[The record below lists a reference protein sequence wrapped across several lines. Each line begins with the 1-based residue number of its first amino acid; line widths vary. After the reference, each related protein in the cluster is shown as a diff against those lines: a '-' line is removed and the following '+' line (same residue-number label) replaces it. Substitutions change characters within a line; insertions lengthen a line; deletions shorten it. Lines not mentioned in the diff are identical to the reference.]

1 MDLLIASFSIGL
13 GAISSIVFRQIKKHR
28 ILKAQPKKKTGK
40 RDDYFDTNK
49 TSSDVEMMK
58 DELDSLEVERS
69 IITSSV
75 RKTHE
80 FFREG
85 KLSQLEFDRLV
96 IRYGEDLRK
105 CEEEIEKT
113 RSIVDLYELS
123 SIKSNLVSI
132 IEDKIK
138 VIDTRLKELSNS
150 NIKLPS
156 RQPNQLRPDATNQ
169 VLSSSFSGVHLD
181 KSLQI
186 EAEKIQN
193 LESEISQAL
202 EKLDSFESSE
212 SKKTKLVSKKS
223 NSTENGNGPVLGNN
237 SGQRDTSNVTNK
249 KDSLRN
255 FSSSE

>member
-1 MDLLIASFSIGL
+1 LLIASFSIGL
-13 GAISSIVFRQIKKHR
+13 GAISSIIFRQIKKNR
-28 ILKAQPKKKTGK
+28 LVKAQPKKKSRNK
-40 RDDYFDTNK
+40 DDYYDTNK

-58 DELDSLEVERS
+58 NELDSLEVERS

-85 KLSQLEFDRLV
+85 KLSKLEFDRLV
-96 IRYGEDLRK
+96 IKYGEDLTK
-105 CEEEIEKT
+105 CEDEIDKT

-138 VIDTRLKELSNS
+138 VIDTRLKELSNN
-150 NIKLPS
+150 NIKMPS
-156 RQPNQLRPDATNQ
+156 RQPKQLRSAATDQ
-169 VLSSSFSGVHLD
+169 DLSNSFSVGLMD
-181 KSLQI
+181 KSLRA

-193 LESEISQAL
+193 LESEIDQAL
-202 EKLDSFESSE
+202 EKLDRFESRE
-212 SKKTKLVSKKS
+212 SKKTESISKNS
-223 NSTENGNGPVLGNN
+223 NSTENGNEKFLENDSLQPGN
-237 SGQRDTSNVTNK
+237 SNVTSK

-255 FSSSE
+255 FTS

>member
-13 GAISSIVFRQIKKHR
+13 GAISSVAFNQIRKRRIVR
-28 ILKAQPKKKTGK
+28 LSPKKTNNKN
-40 RDDYFDTNK
+40 DDYFDTSK

-58 DELDSLEVERS
+58 NELDSLEVERS

-80 FFREG
+80 FFRAG

-96 IRYGEDLRK
+96 IKYADDLRK
-105 CEEEIEKT
+105 CDEEIDKT
-113 RSIVDLYELS
+113 RSVVDLYELS

-132 IEDKIK
+132 IEDKIRI
-138 VIDTRLKELSNS
+138 IDTRLKELSNS
-150 NIKLPS
+150 NINMPS
-156 RQPNQLRPDATNQ
+156 RQ
-169 VLSSSFSGVHLD
+169 SSPLHVDTTDQDLVVNSFGGSSLD
-181 KSLQI
+181 KSLRT

-202 EKLDSFESSE
+202 EKLDRFESRKSE
-212 SKKTKLVSKKS
+212 SKTKLKS
-223 NSTENGNGPVLGNN
+223 GSTDNGNEILLEGNSEQSDN
-237 SGQRDTSNVTNK
+237 RNVTSK

-255 FSSSE
+255 FTS

>member
-13 GAISSIVFRQIKKHR
+13 GAISSLAFRQIRKHR
-28 ILKAQPKKKTGK
+28 IVKAQPKKNSDKK
-40 RDDYFDTNK
+40 DDYFDTNQ
-49 TSSDVEMMK
+49 TSSDVEMTK
-58 DELDSLEVERS
+58 NELDSLEVEKS

-96 IRYGEDLRK
+96 IKYTEELRK
-105 CEEEIEKT
+105 CEEEIDKT

-123 SIKSNLVSI
+123 SIKNNLVSI

-150 NIKLPS
+150 NIKMPS
-156 RQPNQLRPDATNQ
+156 RQPKQLRPDTTDGDLVNN
-169 VLSSSFSGVHLD
+169 SFSGGNLD
-181 KSLQI
+181 KSLRV
-186 EAEKIQN
+186 EAEKIEN

-202 EKLDSFESSE
+202 EKLDSFESRKSE
-212 SKKTKLVSKKS
+212 SISKLKA
-223 NSTENGNGPVLGNN
+223 NSAEKGNEKFLENDSEQFSTHSV
-237 SGQRDTSNVTNK
+237 TSK

-255 FSSSE
+255 FTS